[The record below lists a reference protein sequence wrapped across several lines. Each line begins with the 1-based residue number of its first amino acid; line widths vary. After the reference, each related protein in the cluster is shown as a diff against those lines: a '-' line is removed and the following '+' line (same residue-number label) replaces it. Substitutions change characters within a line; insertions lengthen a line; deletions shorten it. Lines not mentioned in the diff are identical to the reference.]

1 MWHVSGATGVLVKS
15 SGGSATT
22 FLFFFGLHTNSP
34 WPGQAGTALCDW
46 GMLRFS
52 SWLFG
57 SVGGSSNVVVETE
70 AQPGRFMDMRSYNAD
85 TDTRDLPCGAGTPR
99 GRSLQPCKPLQGC
112 EVVEPKAMLMSCC
125 APFQLQDMHRLKV

>member
-57 SVGGSSNVVVETE
+57 SVEGSSNVVVETE
-70 AQPGRFMDMRSYNAD
+70 AQPGR
-85 TDTRDLPCGAGTPR
+85 
-99 GRSLQPCKPLQGC
+99 
-112 EVVEPKAMLMSCC
+112 
-125 APFQLQDMHRLKV
+125 